1 MLLFWRA
8 VGPPLP
14 EIQMRAVW
22 IILMAVL
29 LPGLAVAQ
37 SAGEQALAEGEAL
50 MTEAQ
55 RSQQRIDQLDDATR
69 DALNRYRHAIQQK
82 EQLAGYNEQLAEMV
96 ETQRRELA
104 DLQAQLATIEETQA
118 EVMPMLQRMLT
129 SLEQF
134 IELDVPFL
142 EDERAD
148 RLAQLKALMIRPEVT
163 VAEKYRR
170 VLEAYQIESDYG
182 RTLEAWRGSLE
193 VDGSERVVEFLRLGR
208 LMLFYQT
215 LDGHTQGYWNNA
227 AREWQPLPASYNRT
241 LQQGLHMA
249 RQQQTPALLRLPLPP
264 VTEQGAAQ

>member
-1 MLLFWRA
+1 
-8 VGPPLP
+8 
-14 EIQMRAVW
+14 MRAVW

-29 LPGLAVAQ
+29 LPGLALAQ
-37 SAGEQALAEGEAL
+37 GVGESAAEQALAEGEAL

-69 DALNRYRHAIQQK
+69 DALNRYRHALQQK

-118 EVMPMLQRMLT
+118 EVMPMLQRMLV

-142 EDERAD
+142 QEERTD

-182 RTLEAWRGSLE
+182 RTLEAWRGSLDIE
-193 VDGSERVVEFLRLGR
+193 GSERVVEFLRLGR

-227 AREWQPLPASYNRT
+227 TRQWQSLPASYNRT
-241 LQQGLHMA
+241 LQQGLKMA

>member
-1 MLLFWRA
+1 
-8 VGPPLP
+8 
-14 EIQMRAVW
+14 
-22 IILMAVL
+22 MAAW
-29 LPGLAVAQ
+29 LPGLALAQ
-37 SAGEQALAEGEAL
+37 GAGEQALAEGEAL
-50 MTEAQ
+50 MPAAQ
-55 RSQQRIDQLDDATR
+55 RSQQRVDRLDDATR
-69 DALNRYRHAIQQK
+69 EALNRYRHAIQQK
-82 EQLAGYNEQLAEMV
+82 DQLAEYNKQLAEMV
-96 ETQRRELA
+96 ESQRNELD

-118 EVMPMLQRMLT
+118 EVMPLLQRMLN

-215 LDGHTQGYWNNA
+215 LDGHIQGYWDTGT
-227 AREWQPLPASYNRT
+227 REWQPLPASYNRT
-241 LQQGLHMA
+241 LQQGLDMA

-264 VTEQGAAQ
+264 VSEQGAAQ

>member
-1 MLLFWRA
+1 
-8 VGPPLP
+8 
-14 EIQMRAVW
+14 MRAVW
-22 IILMAVL
+22 IIQMAAL
-29 LPGLAVAQ
+29 LPGLALGQ
-37 SAGEQALAEGEAL
+37 GAGEQALAEGEAL
-50 MTEAQ
+50 MTDAQ
-55 RSQQRIDQLDDATR
+55 RSQQRVDQLDDATR
-69 DALNRYRHAIQQK
+69 EALNRYRHAIQQK
-82 EQLAGYNEQLAEMV
+82 DQLAEYNKQLAEMV
-96 ETQRRELA
+96 ESQRNELD

-118 EVMPMLQRMLT
+118 EVMPLLQRMLN

-215 LDGHTQGYWNNA
+215 LDGHIQGYWDTGT
-227 AREWQPLPASYNRT
+227 REWQPLPASYNRT
-241 LQQGLHMA
+241 LQQGLDMA

-264 VTEQGAAQ
+264 VSEQGAAQ

>member
-1 MLLFWRA
+1 
-8 VGPPLP
+8 
-14 EIQMRAVW
+14 MRAVW
-22 IILMAVL
+22 IILMAGL
-29 LPGLAVAQ
+29 LPLVALAQ
-37 SAGEQALAEGEAL
+37 SAGEQALTEGEAL

-55 RSQQRIDQLDDATR
+55 RSQQRVDELDDSTR
-69 DALNRYRHAIQQK
+69 EALNRYRHALQQK
-82 EQLAGYNEQLAEMV
+82 ERLAEYNKQLAEMV
-96 ETQRRELA
+96 ESQRGELE

-134 IELDVPFL
+134 IALDVPFL
-142 EDERAD
+142 QEERAD
-148 RLAQLKALMIRPEVT
+148 RLAQLKALMVRPEVS

-193 VDGSERVVEFLRLGR
+193 IDGSERVVEFLRLGR

-215 LDGHTQGYWNNA
+215 LDGHVQGYWDNA
-227 AREWQPLPASYNRT
+227 NRQWQSLPASYNRT
-241 LQQGLHMA
+241 LQQGLDMA

-264 VTEQGAAQ
+264 VSEQGVAQ

>member
-1 MLLFWRA
+1 
-8 VGPPLP
+8 
-14 EIQMRAVW
+14 MRAVW
-22 IILMAVL
+22 IILMAGL
-29 LPGLAVAQ
+29 LPSLALAQ
-37 SAGEQALAEGEAL
+37 NAGEQALAEGEAL

-69 DALNRYRHAIQQK
+69 EALNRYRHAIQQK
-82 EQLAGYNEQLAEMV
+82 DQLAGYNQQLAKMV
-96 ETQRRELA
+96 ESQRRELD

-118 EVMPMLQRMLT
+118 EVMPLLQRMLT

-182 RTLEAWRGSLE
+182 RTLEAWRGSLDIDE
-193 VDGSERVVEFLRLGR
+193 NTRVVEFLRLGR

-215 LDGHTQGYWNNA
+215 LDGHTQGYWNNE
-227 AREWQPLPASYNRT
+227 ARAWRPLPASYNRT
-241 LQQGLHMA
+241 LQQGLAIA
-249 RQQQTPALLRLPLPP
+249 RQQQTPGLLRLPLPP
-264 VTEQGAAQ
+264 VTGQGAEQ

>member
-1 MLLFWRA
+1 
-8 VGPPLP
+8 
-14 EIQMRAVW
+14 MRAVW
-22 IILMAVL
+22 IILIAGL
-29 LPGLAVAQ
+29 LSGSALAQ
-37 SAGEQALAEGEAL
+37 SAGEQALNESEAL
-50 MTEAQ
+50 MTDAQ

-69 DALNRYRHAIQQK
+69 EALNRYRHAIQQK
-82 EQLAGYNEQLAEMV
+82 DQLAGYNAQLAEMV
-96 ETQRRELA
+96 ETQRRELD

-118 EVMPMLQRMLT
+118 EVMPMLQRMLG

-148 RLAQLKALMIRPEVT
+148 RLAQLKALMIRPEVS

-193 VDGSERVVEFLRLGR
+193 IEGGERVVEFLRLGR

-227 AREWQPLPASYNRT
+227 AREWQSLPASYNRT
-241 LQQGLHMA
+241 LQQGLSMA
-249 RQQQTPALLRLPLPP
+249 RQQQTPALLRLPLPA
-264 VTEQGAAQ
+264 VSEQGVAQ

>member
-1 MLLFWRA
+1 
-8 VGPPLP
+8 
-14 EIQMRAVW
+14 
-22 IILMAVL
+22 MAAW
-29 LPGLAVAQ
+29 LPGLALAQ
-37 SAGEQALAEGEAL
+37 GAGEQALAEGEAL
-50 MTEAQ
+50 MTDAQ
-55 RSQQRIDQLDDATR
+55 RSQQRVDQLDDATR
-69 DALNRYRHAIQQK
+69 EALNRYRHAIQQK
-82 EQLAGYNEQLAEMV
+82 DQLAEYNKQLAEMV
-96 ETQRRELA
+96 ESQRNELD

-118 EVMPMLQRMLT
+118 EVMPLLQRMLN

-215 LDGHTQGYWNNA
+215 LDGHIQGYWDTGT
-227 AREWQPLPASYNRT
+227 REWQALPASYNRT
-241 LQQGLHMA
+241 LQQGLDMA

-264 VTEQGAAQ
+264 VSEQGAAQ

>member
-1 MLLFWRA
+1 
-8 VGPPLP
+8 
-14 EIQMRAVW
+14 MRAVW
-22 IILMAVL
+22 IILMAGL
-29 LPGLAVAQ
+29 LPSMALAQ
-37 SAGEQALAEGEAL
+37 GAGEQTLTEGEAL

-55 RSQQRIDQLDDATR
+55 HSQQRIDQLDDATR
-69 DALNRYRHAIQQK
+69 EALNRYRHAVQQK
-82 EQLAGYNEQLAEMV
+82 DQLAEYNKQLAEMV
-96 ETQRRELA
+96 ESQRGELEG
-104 DLQAQLATIEETQA
+104 LQAQLATIEETQA
-118 EVMPMLQRMLT
+118 EVLPMLQRMLS

-215 LDGHTQGYWNNA
+215 LDGHIQGYWDTA
-227 AREWQPLPASYNRT
+227 TRQWQPLPASYNRT
-241 LQQGLHMA
+241 LQQGLDMA
-249 RQQQTPALLRLPLPP
+249 RQQQTPALLRLPLPA
-264 VTEQGAAQ
+264 VSEQGAVQ

>member
-1 MLLFWRA
+1 
-8 VGPPLP
+8 
-14 EIQMRAVW
+14 MRAVW
-22 IILMAVL
+22 IILMAGL
-29 LPGLAVAQ
+29 LPGLALAQ
-37 SAGEQALAEGEAL
+37 STSEQALAEGEAL
-50 MTEAQ
+50 MTDAQ

-69 DALNRYRHAIQQK
+69 DALNRYRDAIQQK
-82 EQLAGYNEQLAEMV
+82 EQLSEYNEQLADMV
-96 ETQRRELA
+96 ASQRAELE
-104 DLQAQLATIEETQA
+104 DLQAQLSTIEETQA
-118 EVMPMLQRMLT
+118 EVMPMLQRMLV

-148 RLAQLKALMIRPEVT
+148 RLAQLKALMVRPEVT

-208 LMLFYQT
+208 LALFYQT
-215 LDGHTQGYWNNA
+215 LDGHLQGYWDNNS
-227 AREWQPLPASYNRT
+227 RSWQSLPASYSRA
-241 LQQGLHMA
+241 LHDGMSMA
-249 RQQQTPALLRLPLPP
+249 RKQETPALLRLPLPP

>member
-1 MLLFWRA
+1 
-8 VGPPLP
+8 
-14 EIQMRAVW
+14 
-22 IILMAVL
+22 MAGL
-29 LPGLAVAQ
+29 LPSLALAQ
-37 SAGEQALAEGEAL
+37 GAGEQALAEGEAL

-55 RSQQRIDQLDDATR
+55 RSQQRVDQLDDATR
-69 DALNRYRHAIQQK
+69 EALNRYRHAIQQK
-82 EQLAGYNEQLAEMV
+82 DQLAEYNKQLAEMV
-96 ETQRRELA
+96 ESQRSELD

-118 EVMPMLQRMLT
+118 EVMPLLQRMLT

-142 EDERAD
+142 EEERAD

-182 RTLEAWRGSLE
+182 RTLEAWRGNLE
-193 VDGSERVVEFLRLGR
+193 VEGSERVVEFLRLGR

-215 LDGHTQGYWNNA
+215 LDGHIQGYWDTNTGQ
-227 AREWQPLPASYNRT
+227 WQPLPASYNRT
-241 LQQGLHMA
+241 LQQGLNMA

-264 VTEQGAAQ
+264 VSEQGAAQ

>member
-1 MLLFWRA
+1 
-8 VGPPLP
+8 
-14 EIQMRAVW
+14 MRAVW
-22 IILMAVL
+22 IILIAGL
-29 LPGLAVAQ
+29 LPSLALAQ
-37 SAGEQALAEGEAL
+37 GAGEQALAEGEAL

-55 RSQQRIDQLDDATR
+55 RSQQRVDQLDDETR
-69 DALNRYRHAIQQK
+69 EALNRYRHAIQQK
-82 EQLAGYNEQLAEMV
+82 EQLAEYNKQLADMV
-96 ETQRRELA
+96 ESQRNELE

-118 EVMPMLQRMLT
+118 EVMPMLQRMLA

-215 LDGHTQGYWNNA
+215 LDGHIQGYWDTA
-227 AREWQPLPASYNRT
+227 TGQWQPLPASYNRT
-241 LQQGLHMA
+241 LQQGLDMA
-249 RQQQTPALLRLPLPP
+249 RQQQTPALLRLPLPS
-264 VTEQGAAQ
+264 VSEQEAAQ

>member
-1 MLLFWRA
+1 
-8 VGPPLP
+8 
-14 EIQMRAVW
+14 MRLVR
-22 IILMAVL
+22 IILMAGL
-29 LPGLAVAQ
+29 LPGLALAQ

-69 DALNRYRHAIQQK
+69 DALNRYRNAIQQK
-82 EQLAGYNEQLAEMV
+82 DQLADYNKQLAGMV
-96 ETQRRELA
+96 ESQRRELEE
-104 DLQAQLATIEETQA
+104 LQAQLATIEETQA
-118 EVMPMLQRMLT
+118 EVMPLLQRMLA

-142 EDERAD
+142 LDERTD
-148 RLAQLKALMIRPEVT
+148 RLEQLKALMIRPEVT

-182 RTLEAWRGSLE
+182 RTLEAWRGSLD
-193 VDGSERVVEFLRLGR
+193 VDGSERVVEFLRVGR

-215 LDGHTQGYWNNA
+215 LDGHTQGYWDNA
-227 AREWQPLPASYNRT
+227 SRQWQPLPASYNRT
-241 LQQGLHMA
+241 LQQGLNIA

-264 VTEQGAAQ
+264 VSEQGAAQ

>member
-1 MLLFWRA
+1 
-8 VGPPLP
+8 
-14 EIQMRAVW
+14 MRAVW
-22 IILMAVL
+22 IILMAGL
-29 LPGLAVAQ
+29 LPSLVLAQ
-37 SAGEQALAEGEAL
+37 GAGEQALSEGEAM

-69 DALNRYRHAIQQK
+69 EALNRYRHAIQQK
-82 EQLAGYNEQLAEMV
+82 EQLAEYNKQLAEMV
-96 ETQRRELA
+96 ESQRDELE
-104 DLQAQLATIEETQA
+104 DLQTQLATIEETQA
-118 EVMPMLQRMLT
+118 EVMPMLQRMLS

-148 RLAQLKALMIRPEVT
+148 RLAQLKALMVRPEVT

-215 LDGHTQGYWNNA
+215 LDAHTQGYWDA
-227 AREWQPLPASYNRT
+227 AANQWQPLPASYNRT
-241 LQQGLHMA
+241 LQQGLNVA
-249 RQQQTPALLRLPLPP
+249 RQQQTPTLLRLPLPP
-264 VTEQGAAQ
+264 VSEQGVAQ

>member
-1 MLLFWRA
+1 
-8 VGPPLP
+8 
-14 EIQMRAVW
+14 MRAVW
-22 IILMAVL
+22 IILMAGL
-29 LPGLAVAQ
+29 LPSMALAQ
-37 SAGEQALAEGEAL
+37 GAGEQTLTEGEAL

-55 RSQQRIDQLDDATR
+55 HSQQRIDRLDDATR
-69 DALNRYRHAIQQK
+69 EALNRYRHAVQQK
-82 EQLAGYNEQLAEMV
+82 DQLAEDNKQLAEMV
-96 ETQRRELA
+96 ESQRGELEG
-104 DLQAQLATIEETQA
+104 LQAQLATIEETQA
-118 EVMPMLQRMLT
+118 EVLPMLQRMLS

-182 RTLEAWRGSLE
+182 RTLEAWRGSLDVE
-193 VDGSERVVEFLRLGR
+193 GTQRVVEFLRLGR

-215 LDGHTQGYWNNA
+215 LDGHTQGYWDA
-227 AREWQPLPASYNRT
+227 AASQWQPLPGSYNRT
-241 LQQGLHMA
+241 LQQGLNMA

-264 VTEQGAAQ
+264 VSEQGAGQ